1 MRAMS
6 YRGAV
11 GWGLVLAGAASGC
24 GRNTTPPQT
33 AETERTALVAQPC
46 PGLELG
52 SDPLDPAKARLF
64 VEVAE
69 VNTRELPQ
77 PIGSW
82 LEENAVKVRSTANLV
97 AFPGVPTS
105 MPWGQCVDA
114 VCSSMKLS
122 ISVTARL
129 PERASDPIELAL
141 SIADAA
147 PEGSDT
153 ASLVLLDTVLRA
165 VNQEPVV
172 LPPAPRISDGSV
184 IVTAYLLRRSDDL
197 HRLLECKVRQGE
209 KEKAIR

>member
-1 MRAMS
+1 MRETS
-6 YRGAV
+6 YRQAV
-11 GWGLVLAGAASGC
+11 GWGLMLAGAAGGC

-52 SDPLDPAKARLF
+52 SDPLDPAKARVF
-64 VEVAE
+64 VEIAE

-77 PIGSW
+77 PIGRW
-82 LEENAVKVRSTANLV
+82 LDENAVKVRSTANLV
-97 AFPGVPTS
+97 AFPNVPTS

-114 VCSSMKLS
+114 VCASMKRS
-122 ISVTARL
+122 ITVTARL

-147 PEGSDT
+147 PQGSE
-153 ASLVLLDTVLRA
+153 AEPLVLLDTALRA
-165 VNQEPVV
+165 MNQEPVV
-172 LPPAPRISDGSV
+172 LPATPRVSDGSV

-197 HRLLECKVRQGE
+197 HRLLECKARQGE
-209 KEKAIR
+209 REKAAR